1 MVNWGEKPKRRLV
14 IQAETEEEA
23 QLLREFAAKASRE
36 GRTQKWYI
44 MSWIAAF
51 LAAKEADNV

>member
-1 MVNWGEKPKRRLV
+1 MSMNWGEKPKRRIV
-14 IQAETEEEA
+14 VQAESETEEKM
-23 QLLREFAAKASRE
+23 LNDFAGKVARL

-51 LAAKEADNV
+51 LAAKESEE

>member
-14 IQAETEEEA
+14 IQAENDEEA
-23 QLLREFAAKASRE
+23 QLLREFAAKAKRN

>member
-1 MVNWGEKPKRRLV
+1 MVNWGEKSKRRLV

-23 QLLREFAAKASRE
+23 QLLREFAAKAGRE